1 MAKSVAEK
9 LGFKSGMQAVAHAVP
24 ADLNAELPWPEPT
37 EEPPDLLLIFVGNQ
51 AAMADAADLAAR
63 LYLRGKHLWIAYPK
77 LSGKRKSDLSRDRG
91 WDPIAAHNLHG
102 VMQVSLSEDWS
113 ALRFR
118 YRDEIKEFTRK
129 F

>member
-1 MAKSVAEK
+1 MSKSVAEK
-9 LGFKSGMQAVAHAVP
+9 LGFKSGMRAVAHAVP
-24 ADLNAELPWPEPT
+24 ADLKFEIPWPEPN
-37 EEPPDLLLIFVGNQ
+37 EEPPDLLLIFVAHQ
-51 AAMADAADLAAR
+51 AAMTEAAELAAR
-63 LYLRGKHLWIAYPK
+63 LYARGQHLWIAYPK
-77 LSGKRKSDLSRDRG
+77 LSGKLKSDLSRDRG
-91 WDPIAAHNLHG
+91 WEPIAAQDLHG

>member
-9 LGFKSGMQAVAHAVP
+9 LGFKPGMRAVAHAVP
-24 ADLNAELPWPEPT
+24 ADLQNEIPWPEPT
-37 EEPPDLLLIFVGNQ
+37 EERPDLLVIFVAHQ
-51 AAMADAADLAAR
+51 AAMAEAAELATR
-63 LYLRGKHLWIAYPK
+63 LYARGKHLWIAYPK
-77 LSGKRKSDLSRDRG
+77 LSGKLKSDLSRDRG
-91 WDPIAAHNLHG
+91 WEPIAAHDLHG
-102 VMQVSLSEDWS
+102 VMQVSLNDDWS

>member
-9 LGFKSGMQAVAHAVP
+9 LGFKTGMHAVAQNVP
-24 ADLNAELPWPEPT
+24 AELKAELPWPQPT
-37 EEPPDLLLIFVGNQ
+37 EEAPDLLLIFVGNQ
-51 AAMADAADLAAR
+51 AALADAAELAAR
-63 LYLRGKHLWIAYPK
+63 LYVRGKHLWIAYPK
-77 LSGKRKSDLSRDRG
+77 LSGKLKSDLSRDRG
-91 WDPIAAHNLHG
+91 WEPIAAHNLHG
-102 VMQVSLSEDWS
+102 VMQVSLNEDWS

>member
-1 MAKSVAEK
+1 MSKSVAEK
-9 LGFKSGMQAVAHAVP
+9 LGFKSGMRAVAHAIP
-24 ADLNAELPWPEPT
+24 ADLKSEIPWPEPN
-37 EEPPDLLLIFVGNQ
+37 EEPPDLLLIFVAHQ
-51 AAMADAADLAAR
+51 AAMTEAVELAAR
-63 LYLRGKHLWIAYPK
+63 LYARGKHLWIAYPK
-77 LSGKRKSDLSRDRG
+77 LSGKLKSDLSRDRG
-91 WDPIAAHNLHG
+91 WEPIAAHDLHG